1 MTRWC
6 SCLGS
11 GSDSGSG
18 SGSPGTG
25 RACCGRRDGWPSR
38 GRERVGQRGRRREEE
53 EGEDHG
59 EGRDEGHD
67 EVHEGN
73 LHDLVRIQ
81 GRHDH
86 GHGLVH
92 PMKDGLRTGS
102 PQERPHRDQGRSEC
116 RQTRGSHCRQLAV
129 APRLPA
135 DDAGHESESRGLLHR
150 RTKDPRRSRR
160 PQEVEEGLVG
170 HILEDHGEGHEEN
183 EGQDRRR
190 QVRRRGIQT

>member
-1 MTRWC
+1 MIRWC
-6 SCLGS
+6 SCLGL
-11 GSDSGSG
+11 GFGSG

-25 RACCGRRDGWPSR
+25 RACYGRRDGWPSR

-53 EGEDHG
+53 EEGEDRG
-59 EGRDEGHD
+59 EGRD

-73 LHDLVRIQ
+73 LHDVRIQ
-81 GRHDH
+81 GHHDH

-102 PQERPHRDQGRSEC
+102 LRERPRRDQGRSEC
-116 RQTRGSHCRQLAV
+116 HRTRGSHCQQLAV

-135 DDAGHESESRGLLHR
+135 GAADYESESRELLHR

-160 PQEVEEGLVG
+160 PREVEEGLVG
-170 HILEDHGEGHEEN
+170 HILEDHGVGHEES
-183 EGQDRRR
+183 EGQGRRHQAR
-190 QVRRRGIQT
+190 QRGIQT